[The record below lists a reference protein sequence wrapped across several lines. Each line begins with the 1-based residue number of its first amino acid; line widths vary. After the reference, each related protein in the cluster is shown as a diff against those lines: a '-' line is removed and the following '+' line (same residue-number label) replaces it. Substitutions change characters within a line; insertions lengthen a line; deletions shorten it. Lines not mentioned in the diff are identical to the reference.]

1 MNDKFLTLLGFA
13 AKSGNLSYG
22 MNSATASVNSG
33 RAKLMLVCSDIS
45 DKSRKEIT
53 FQCKNKGVKVIN
65 LDDYNIE
72 AVSGAIGKRCGIL
85 SINDSSF
92 ANSVL
97 RGLEQGGNV

>member
-22 MNSATASVNSG
+22 MNSAVSSVKSG
-33 RAKLMLVCSDIS
+33 RAKMVLVCSDIS

-53 FQCKNKGVKVIN
+53 FHCENKGIKVVN
-65 LDDYNIE
+65 LNNCNIE

-85 SINDSSF
+85 SINDSVF
-92 ANSVL
+92 ADSVL
-97 RGLEQGGNV
+97 EKREQGGNV